1 MLGKRSSPPE
11 LPILPLRCD
20 DSKYRKYLMSLVLN
34 TLCMYSATENSPGR
48 FSLSTTKVGVART
61 LSCRIKQTRVICMS
75 VRLCRGAS
83 WRPSVD
89 V

>member
-1 MLGKRSSPPE
+1 
-11 LPILPLRCD
+11 
-20 DSKYRKYLMSLVLN
+20 MSLVLN

-48 FSLSTTKVGVART
+48 FSFSTTKFGVART

-83 WRPSVD
+83 WRPSLD
-89 V
+89 VLADPLDRQRTGRGGYRELGKAREEQI